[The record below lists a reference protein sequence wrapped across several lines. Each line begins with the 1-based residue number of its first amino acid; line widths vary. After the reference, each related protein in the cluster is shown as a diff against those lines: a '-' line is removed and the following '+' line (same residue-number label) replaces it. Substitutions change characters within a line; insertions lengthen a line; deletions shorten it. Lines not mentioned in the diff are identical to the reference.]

1 MVENRD
7 NGPGP
12 QTGGAGAG
20 GGKGLPGRRWMP
32 VALAVSLALNLLV
45 AGVFLGVRL
54 NPPARPADSPPA
66 QTADP
71 ARLDARLLRDLGL
84 GPFMNAFPPQARRQM
99 ARRIR
104 AEVGT
109 LNDGRQALVAE
120 LDEMLALM
128 RADPFD
134 AEALAQVVERQK
146 QRLNRRTDI
155 GREIVLEAITEMTPE
170 ERRAFADRLERVLR
184 RALAKTPR
192 QVGAPRPPRNGQGL
206 VQGRGQG
213 AGSPGQ

>member
-1 MVENRD
+1 MVETRD
-7 NGPGP
+7 KAAAGTSGTNGLS
-12 QTGGAGAG
+12 
-20 GGKGLPGRRWMP
+20 GGKESRICRWMA

-54 NPPARPADSPPA
+54 NPPAK
-66 QTADP
+66 TADP

-104 AEVGT
+104 SEIGT

-120 LDEMLALM
+120 LDEMLVLM
-128 RADPFD
+128 RTDPFD
-134 AEALAQVVERQK
+134 AEALAQVIERQK
-146 QRLNRRTDI
+146 QRLNARTDI

-170 ERRAFADRLERVLR
+170 ERRAFADRLERVLQ
-184 RALAKTPR
+184 RALAKAPR
-192 QVGAPRPPRNGQGL
+192 QPRNGQG
-206 VQGRGQG
+206 QGQVPRQG